1 MQGQSINHCINQST
15 ALGLGLVL
23 HTSPA
28 CYLCDFQFCLRY
40 LPLLFLS
47 VKWENNR
54 IRVYMYISIHIHTA
68 SYYSY
73 IIEDT
78 ACRYLEYF
86 SCSLPVSKHDHY
98 PSGRPSPPSSSVVCS
113 HVQAQVWNQ
122 GSPVELRLRGHNQDV
137 SLEARLEHL
146 PGRDRCLSPRILK
159 RSNAVVRHLQN
170 LKKFYFALCRL
181 CITLSIS

>member
-1 MQGQSINHCINQST
+1 
-15 ALGLGLVL
+15 
-23 HTSPA
+23 
-28 CYLCDFQFCLRY
+28 
-40 LPLLFLS
+40 
-47 VKWENNR
+47 
-54 IRVYMYISIHIHTA
+54 MYISIHIHTA

-86 SCSLPVSKHDHY
+86 SCSLSVSKHDHY
-98 PSGRPSPPSSSVVCS
+98 PSGRPSPPSSFVVCS

-122 GSPVELRLRGHNQDV
+122 RSSVELRLRGTNQDV

-146 PGRDRCLSPRILK
+146 LGRDRSLSPRILK

-170 LKKFYFALCRL
+170 LKKIYFAFFILLCCL
-181 CITLSIS
+181 CITLSIFEHWNMLVSFLPLGVIFGQGWRWKFSKNPNNHAR